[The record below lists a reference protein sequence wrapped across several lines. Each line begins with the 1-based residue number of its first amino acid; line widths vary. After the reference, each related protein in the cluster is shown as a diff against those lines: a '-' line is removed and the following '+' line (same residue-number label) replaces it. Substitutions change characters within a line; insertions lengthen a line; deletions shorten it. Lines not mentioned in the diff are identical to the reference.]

1 MNAMQRAAA
10 IGRPQEMAELLP
22 DGSFD
27 RVAVN
32 AETHTMTARTGEGG
46 TVMNIVCAAVNAEQL
61 YQIAETCESPFNQ
74 RAKQLADDMIN
85 EIRKRARTMS
95 EPPKP
100 VCQGCGKVLAPGRV
114 VCGECASLLDSLIAR
129 KGGEQSDQP

>member
-1 MNAMQRAAA
+1 MKVSTEGIGHQAAAGNGRAAA
-10 IGRPQEMAELLP
+10 EE
-22 DGSFD
+22 
-27 RVAVN
+27 V
-32 AETHTMTARTGEGG
+32 HGG
-46 TVMNIVCAAVNAEQL
+46 AVMNIVCAAVNAEQL

-100 VCQGCGKVLAPGRV
+100 VCQGCGKVLAPGHV

-129 KGGEQSDQP
+129 KGGEQSD